1 MRGGLLLMCGDGQGR
16 SKFLG
21 TKAPNSWSKHPCA
34 YCMVS
39 QRDDDTGGDLG
50 NPRFDIDK
58 HRRTWGQIT
67 DGLSELD
74 ALADVPREQD
84 RRSRDLGLVPPDAS
98 GLPLPLYTAMRIVP
112 TENVPVERLH
122 FDALV
127 SDVHKFTLHV
137 RNPPGDT
144 R

>member
-1 MRGGLLLMCGDGQGR
+1 
-16 SKFLG
+16 

-84 RRSRDLGLVPPDAS
+84 RRSRDLGLVPP
-98 GLPLPLYTAMRIVP
+98 
-112 TENVPVERLH
+112 
-122 FDALV
+122 
-127 SDVHKFTLHV
+127 
-137 RNPPGDT
+137 
-144 R
+144 